1 MEAELTFFVMPCKYL
16 RLVVTFNAEEHIMVF
31 GINSLLGSD
40 GTSADVSISS
50 FFEEVDRLIFYVP
63 NRERDV
69 EDLML
74 FLLLAEVVFKLTG
87 GLRIDD

>member
-1 MEAELTFFVMPCKYL
+1 
-16 RLVVTFNAEEHIMVF
+16 MVF

>member
-1 MEAELTFFVMPCKYL
+1 
-16 RLVVTFNAEEHIMVF
+16 MVF
-31 GINSLLGSD
+31 GINSLLGSE

-74 FLLLAEVVFKLTG
+74 LLLLAAVVFKLTG

>member
-1 MEAELTFFVMPCKYL
+1 
-16 RLVVTFNAEEHIMVF
+16 MVF

-74 FLLLAEVVFKLTG
+74 LLLLLAEVVFKLTG

>member
-1 MEAELTFFVMPCKYL
+1 
-16 RLVVTFNAEEHIMVF
+16 MVF
-31 GINSLLGSD
+31 GINSLLGSE